1 MHTAHCLECN
11 AEFKIE
17 ELRKDI
23 FAKSVPSCPK
33 ERQVDMCRDGIDL
46 SAPPDSKVECMG
58 IIKPDIVFFGESLP
72 KVSYKKSLIIV
83 VGETRNFAHI
93 TSAWNYWL
101 KRVCHRFFL
110 ENSKNGCFGR

>member
-83 VGETRNFAHI
+83 VRQTRNFAHI
-93 TSAWNYWL
+93 TSA
-101 KRVCHRFFL
+101 
-110 ENSKNGCFGR
+110 